1 MTLRLA
7 VLGDSIAWGQGA
19 SVPGDRLAPRLV
31 AGLAAHGTD
40 AETRV
45 LAVPGARS
53 AGLAAQVDQAV
64 AWGPDV
70 ALVVIGANDLTHLV
84 PVEAAAAALADGVR
98 RLRASGAQVVVAPAP
113 DLSAVPDVPAALRD
127 VVRRAGE
134 RLRTRQAE
142 VVAAAGGLVADRQ
155 QVASGAFA
163 RDPAL
168 FSGDRFHPSSRG
180 YAVIAD
186 SLLPT
191 LLDAVREA
199 RTEPTR

>member
-1 MTLRLA
+1 M
-7 VLGDSIAWGQGA
+7 
-19 SVPGDRLAPRLV
+19 
-31 AGLAAHGTD
+31 
-40 AETRV
+40 
-45 LAVPGARS
+45 
-53 AGLAAQVDQAV
+53 
-64 AWGPDV
+64 
-70 ALVVIGANDLTHLV
+70 
-84 PVEAAAAALADGVR
+84 
-98 RLRASGAQVVVAPAP
+98 
-113 DLSAVPDVPAALRD
+113 PAALRD

-142 VVAAAGGLVADRQ
+142 VVTAAGGLVADQR

-199 RTEPTR
+199 RREPTR